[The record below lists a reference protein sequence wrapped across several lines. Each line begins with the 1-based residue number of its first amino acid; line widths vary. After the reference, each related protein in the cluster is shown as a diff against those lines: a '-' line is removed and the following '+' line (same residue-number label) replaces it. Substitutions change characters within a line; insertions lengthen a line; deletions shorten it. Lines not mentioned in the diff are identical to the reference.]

1 VIRDRIE
8 RCPGIFV
15 PIIENIYNDIR
26 DVLRQFCRENGRR
39 HGYCT
44 DHDFHR
50 NAILAFDRKSI
61 SELFSIL
68 TFLYI
73 LFLILLLFALLTIA
87 KNVPLVASAMKK
99 TRALNGYFESSTQA
113 MAKLLNFQRT
123 TEIEQYKVQ
132 AQPKKPLQDV
142 VTFGRRH
149 R

>member
-1 VIRDRIE
+1 VIRDRRE

-26 DVLRQFCRENGRR
+26 DVLNKFQGEKLLVLDTIGITDTTENMGKLGQFCRENGRR

-44 DHDFHR
+44 DHNFHR

-73 LFLILLLFALLTIA
+73 VFLILLLFALLTIA

-99 TRALNGYFESSTQA
+99 MRALNGYFESSTQA
-113 MAKLLNFQRT
+113 MA
-123 TEIEQYKVQ
+123 
-132 AQPKKPLQDV
+132 
-142 VTFGRRH
+142 
-149 R
+149 